1 MKKLLIALI
10 LLFAF
15 GLSAEFLGGIV
26 TAFGVIFVAIVINR
40 EKVFPEPNMDNYYH
54 KKNKNK

>member
-26 TAFGVIFVAIVINR
+26 TAFGVI
-40 EKVFPEPNMDNYYH
+40 
-54 KKNKNK
+54 